1 MTAFDDLLT
10 VQELDTAIDQLHHR
24 LDALPERDRQA
35 KAQAALD
42 DIARRRAD
50 AEERRNAVRREQRRH
65 EDEVASSEAKVAKVD
80 AQLYGSGITSPKEA
94 QGFQADL
101 ESLKRRQS
109 DLEDLVIEQMEL
121 AEPID
126 AELAQLDRDAVAGT
140 AELAEASVALD
151 EVAGHLTSDLADLEA
166 QESEARSSLPADVL
180 ATYDASRKRL
190 DGVAVARLN
199 GNRCEGC
206 HLMIPSA
213 EAEGLRRSPPDALI
227 TCPECTRILVR

>member
-1 MTAFDDLLT
+1 MTAFQDLLT
-10 VQELDTAIDQLHHR
+10 VQELDTAIDQLRHR

-35 KAQAALD
+35 KAQATLD
-42 DIARRRAD
+42 LLAVRRVD
-50 AEERRNAVRREQRRH
+50 AESRRDDVRREQRRH
-65 EDEVASSEAKVAKVD
+65 EDEVASIEAKVTKVD
-80 AQLYGSGITSPKEA
+80 GQLYGSGITSPKEA
-94 QGFQADL
+94 EAFQADL
-101 ESLKRRQS
+101 ESLKRRQR

-126 AELAQLDRDAVAGT
+126 AELAQLDADAAAAT
-140 AELAEASVALD
+140 SERAEATAALE
-151 EVAGHLTSDLADLEA
+151 EVAGHLTSELAELES
-166 QESEARSSLPADVL
+166 QEAAARAPLPDDVL